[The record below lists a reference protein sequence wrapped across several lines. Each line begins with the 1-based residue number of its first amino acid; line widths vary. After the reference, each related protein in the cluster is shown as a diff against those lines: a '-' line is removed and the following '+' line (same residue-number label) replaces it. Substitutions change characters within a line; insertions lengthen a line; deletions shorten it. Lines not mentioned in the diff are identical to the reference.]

1 MCLGVPQAA
10 AEALLPIDEG
20 PEYDYLQ
27 APGQLSDADDEE
39 PWIPD
44 PHKPKA
50 ARTLNFDLVASTD
63 VCAAHAQPPA
73 GSCSIPATEQE
84 GPNNNA
90 ATGAVQTGQG
100 KPSDDH
106 RLHDKQAVP
115 DVEKAAPDRHCQP
128 QREPHNVR
136 TRETAGISKTPASA
150 QRRKKQARQ
159 QRLEPELG
167 KEAGGAAKSFHEEAA
182 PVGHGGKAA
191 RVGHAGSGKTQ
202 QTTASMHRTTPNPR
216 AQMAGQVKTKIV
228 CCTLTHADSLTSV
241 VQSLFASDMELS
253 CLCGTHL
260 PRLSS
265 PLTKK
270 YPMSALCRS
279 RALAQQGSL
288 HALSLRLGKLWRGAK
303 RLDSPLHMRGQPCLP
318 RMSWNMYLHDVRLI

>member
-202 QTTASMHRTTPNPR
+202 QTTASMHRTTANPR

-253 CLCGTHL
+253 LLVWYTSASLVIPSHEEISHECTVQIQS
-260 PRLSS
+260 PR
-265 PLTKK
+265 
-270 YPMSALCRS
+270 SARKPARTQPETGKALERS
-279 RALAQQGSL
+279 
-288 HALSLRLGKLWRGAK
+288 KT
-303 RLDSPLHMRGQPCLP
+303 PGQPTTYARTTLSP
-318 RMSWNMYLHDVRLI
+318 KNVMEHVPT